1 MATTQQ
7 EIVYNKL
14 EALTAQ
20 GQSLADAVRA
30 VAKETGKTENTV
42 RALRYNQLRKL
53 KGGASAGARRVR
65 NAPVSAEAAVA
76 EAKKLL
82 SQAVGAVDRE
92 LESAKKE
99 LDAAKARYEA
109 LATSAEAKKADLQ
122 KKLAALGQ

>member
-1 MATTQQ
+1 MVTTQQ

-14 EALTAQ
+14 EALVAR
-20 GQSLADAVRA
+20 GSSLADAVRE

-42 RALRYNQLRKL
+42 RALRYNQMRKL
-53 KGGASAGARRVR
+53 KGGAGSAARRVR

-92 LESAKKE
+92 LDAARKE
-99 LDAAKARYEA
+99 LDAAKARYDA
-109 LATSAEAKKADLQ
+109 LAASAEAKKSDLQ
-122 KKLAALGQ
+122 KKLAALG